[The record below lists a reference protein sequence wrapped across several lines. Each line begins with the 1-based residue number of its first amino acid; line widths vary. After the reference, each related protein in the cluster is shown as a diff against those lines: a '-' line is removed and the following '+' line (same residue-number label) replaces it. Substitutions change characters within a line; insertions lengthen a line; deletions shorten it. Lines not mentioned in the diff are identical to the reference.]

1 MNHANE
7 TAHRTAASCR
17 THSAGGLFSSL
28 LLYLLIIGI
37 LAGVNAVQS
46 PGVWWVVW
54 PALGLGLL
62 LLVKVWRVVVTPYFT
77 GESRRRRS

>member
-7 TAHRTAASCR
+7 TTAHRAPYCR
-17 THSAGGLFSSL
+17 VRSAGSLFSSF
-28 LLYLLIIGI
+28 LLYLVIIGI

-46 PGVWWVVW
+46 PGVWWVMW

-62 LLVKVWRVVVTPYFT
+62 LLVRVWRAVVTPYLVDRS
-77 GESRRRRS
+77 GDHSR